1 MKQLMEPI
9 GNVSVNASMTDSNFK
24 RQLIVY
30 AQLFFGMALFGT
42 GTPAAKIVADAFPV
56 FLGPFLRLLVAALV
70 LTPFLVI
77 YRRELP
83 QISRKNWIKIF
94 VIGGVGIVAF
104 TLFLIYGM
112 QRVNGVV
119 GSVVMSL
126 SPALMATAAFI
137 FMGDS
142 LGWRKLLAIALAVAG
157 VLVINVSGQSVQA
170 SGWTLVVGSVLVF
183 LAVASQTLYSIL
195 GKQMIRELSPAVALP
210 LIVWVATLLFTGP
223 GLYQATSFD
232 FSEPSLNAWIAL
244 VVWGMGPLAIGTLIW
259 FRGLNQVSA
268 STASGYMS
276 AMPASALALSYLWLG
291 DEFYPIHLVG
301 FALVFSS
308 IGLVT
313 WAHRVKEAG
322 QDNKQRAVDGHNCA
336 LPC

>member
-1 MKQLMEPI
+1 
-9 GNVSVNASMTDSNFK
+9 MTDASFK
-24 RQLIVY
+24 RQLLVY

-42 GTPAAKIVADAFPV
+42 GTPSAKIVSEAFPV
-56 FLGPFLRLLVAALV
+56 FLGPFLRLTIAALA
-70 LTPFLVI
+70 LTPFLFI
-77 YRRELP
+77 YRKQLP
-83 QISRKNWIKIF
+83 QISRQNWIKIV

-104 TLFLIYGM
+104 TLFLLYGM

-126 SPALMATAAFI
+126 SPAAMATAAVV

-142 LGWRKLLAIALAVAG
+142 LGWRKLLAITLAVAG
-157 VLVINVSGQSVQA
+157 VLVINVSGQSIQA
-170 SGWTLVVGSVLVF
+170 SGWTLVLGSVLVF
-183 LAVASQTLYSIL
+183 CAVASQTLYSIL
-195 GKQMIRELSPAVALP
+195 GKQMIRELSPVVALP
-210 LIVWVATLLFTGP
+210 LIVWVAVLLFAGP

-232 FSEPSLNAWIAL
+232 FAEPSLNAWIAL

-259 FRGLNQVSA
+259 FRGLSQVSA

-291 DEFYPIHLVG
+291 DKFYPIHLVG
-301 FALVFSS
+301 FVLVFSS

-313 WAHRVKEAG
+313 WAHRVKEASQ
-322 QDNKQRAVDGHNCA
+322 QDKQRAADSHNCA